1 MVNLLGRG
9 PSFPYNDSETHGLS
23 YKDGLELID
32 QSLFILFETPK
43 GSRLMLPNF
52 GSDLYKYRYDPLDQ
66 ILLDQIRYTIT
77 QDIKIWEPRIKLIDI
92 KFLTDPLLIDQSI
105 LYISVNYQV
114 ISTQEVRNYVYPY
127 KRETYNTEN
136 YNIKR

>member
-23 YKDGLELID
+23 YKDGLDLID

-92 KFLTDPLLIDQSI
+92 KFLTDLSLIDQSI
-105 LYISVNYQV
+105 LYISVYYQV

-136 YNIKR
+136 YNLKR

>member
-23 YKDGLELID
+23 YKDSLDLID

-52 GSDLYKYRYDPLDQ
+52 GSDLYKYKYDPLDQ

-92 KFLTDPLLIDQSI
+92 KFLTDPSLIDQSI

>member
-23 YKDGLELID
+23 YKDSLDLID

-92 KFLTDPLLIDQSI
+92 KFLTDPSLIDQSI